1 MNKLTSNRNF
11 WLSLLL
17 SIVTLGI
24 YPLYLVYAFANET
37 NIACKDDGKST
48 SGLIVFIL
56 LSIITLNIYSII
68 WWCKWINRCNF
79 YLSKNG
85 KPEGLQISTY
95 LLTLFFGWVTLG
107 IMYFVV
113 FYKIIN
119 LQNAVNTT
127 YNEINQL
134 Q

>member
-1 MNKLTSNRNF
+1 MEKLTSNRSF
-11 WLSLLL
+11 WLAILL

-24 YPLYLVYAFANET
+24 YPLYLIYAFAKET
-37 NIACKDDGKST
+37 NIACKEDGKST

-79 YLSKNG
+79 YLAKNG

-95 LLTLFFGWVTLG
+95 LLTLFFGWITLG

-119 LQNAVNTT
+119 LQNSVNAT
-127 YNEINQL
+127 YNEINNIQ
-134 Q
+134 